1 MEMAMAARTVQ
12 ISGQRFDLD
21 TRRIARAVSRV
32 LPEPVRDHYVVI
44 EGRRYPP
51 KQVIALATG
60 LDRADFTTHQA
71 RRILRRLG
79 FTAARNSA
87 IPVPPSRPASRQPA
101 TDPVER
107 LRPHIGEWVAIGGDD
122 VLVSADSPAA
132 VLAWL
137 SQHDQ
142 TADSMFRVPE
152 NETAASGAAPA

>member
-1 MEMAMAARTVQ
+1 MAARAVQ
-12 ISGQRFDLD
+12 ISGQQFELD
-21 TRRIARAVSRV
+21 PRRVVRAVARA

-79 FTAARNSA
+79 FTAARRTTHPTPATSGT
-87 IPVPPSRPASRQPA
+87 PKRPAA
-101 TDPVER
+101 DPVEA
-107 LRPHIGEWVAIGGDD
+107 LRPHIGEWVAVKDDD
-122 VLVSADSPAA
+122 VLVAADNPAA
-132 VLAWL
+132 VLTWL

-152 NETAASGAAPA
+152 TEAAAGGAAPA

>member
-1 MEMAMAARTVQ
+1 MAARAVQ
-12 ISGQRFDLD
+12 ISGQQFELD
-21 TRRIARAVSRV
+21 PRRIVRAVARA

-79 FTAARNSA
+79 FTAARRTA
-87 IPVPPSRPASRQPA
+87 HPIPA
-101 TDPVER
+101 TSGAPKRPVADPVEA
-107 LRPHIGEWVAIGGDD
+107 LRPHIGEWVAVKGND
-122 VLVSADSPAA
+122 VLVAADNPAA

-142 TADSMFRVPE
+142 MADSMFRVPE
-152 NETAASGAAPA
+152 TEAATGGAAPA

>member
-1 MEMAMAARTVQ
+1 MTTRAVQ
-12 ISGQRFDLD
+12 ISGQQFELD
-21 TRRIARAVSRV
+21 PPRIVRAVSRA

-51 KQVIALATG
+51 KQVIALVTG

-79 FTAARNSA
+79 FTAARRTA
-87 IPVPPSRPASRQPA
+87 QPGPPAARTPKQSGTS
-101 TDPVER
+101 PVEQ
-107 LRPHIGEWVAIGGDD
+107 LRPHIGEWVAVKDDD
-122 VLVSADSPAA
+122 VLVAANTPTA

-142 TADSMFRVPE
+142 TADSMFCVPVSE
-152 NETAASGAAPA
+152 AAAGGAAPA

>member
-1 MEMAMAARTVQ
+1 MAMAARAVQ

-21 TRRIARAVSRV
+21 TRRIVRAVSRA

-79 FTAARNSA
+79 FTAARRTATPGLSSRST
-87 IPVPPSRPASRQPA
+87 SRPSAV
-101 TDPVER
+101 DPVEL
-107 LRPHIGEWVAIGGDD
+107 LRPHIGEWVAVKGND
-122 VLVSADSPAA
+122 VLVAAESPAA

-152 NETAASGAAPA
+152 NDTAAGGAAPA

>member
-1 MEMAMAARTVQ
+1 MPARAVQ

-21 TRRIARAVSRV
+21 PRRIVRAVSRA

-79 FTAARNSA
+79 FTAARRA
-87 IPVPPSRPASRQPA
+87 ARPASSAGAAPRKPNA
-101 TDPVER
+101 DPVES
-107 LRPHIGEWVAIGGDD
+107 LRPHIGEWVAVRADD
-122 VLVSADSPAA
+122 VLVAADTPAA

-137 SQHDQ
+137 AQHDQ

-152 NETAASGAAPA
+152 NEAAASGAAPA

>member
-1 MEMAMAARTVQ
+1 MTAKAVQ

-21 TRRIARAVSRV
+21 PRRIVRAVSRA

-79 FTAARNSA
+79 FTAARRSA
-87 IPVPPSRPASRQPA
+87 QPTPSASSGPRQPT

-107 LRPHIGEWVAIGGDD
+107 LRPHIGEWVAVKDAD
-122 VLVSADSPAA
+122 VLVAADTPAA
-132 VLAWL
+132 VLTWL
-137 SQHDQ
+137 AQHDQ

-152 NETAASGAAPA
+152 TEAAAGGAAPA

>member
-1 MEMAMAARTVQ
+1 MAARAVQ
-12 ISGQRFDLD
+12 ISGQRFNLD
-21 TRRIARAVSRV
+21 PRRIVRAVSRA

-79 FTAARNSA
+79 FTAARRSA
-87 IPVPPSRPASRQPA
+87 HAAPVASGKPKRPASDPA
-101 TDPVER
+101 EA
-107 LRPHIGEWVAIGGDD
+107 LRPHIGEWVALKDD
-122 VLVSADSPAA
+122 EVLVAAETPAA

-152 NETAASGAAPA
+152 SEAAAGGAAPM